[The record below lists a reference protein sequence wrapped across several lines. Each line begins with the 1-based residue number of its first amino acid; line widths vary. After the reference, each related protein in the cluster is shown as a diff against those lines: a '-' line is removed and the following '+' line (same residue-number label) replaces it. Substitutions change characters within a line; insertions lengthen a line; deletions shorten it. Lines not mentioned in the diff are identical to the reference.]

1 MAVFHACAHALLM
14 TVLWGHILEADAQ
27 RYVGCYK
34 DSRPRDIP
42 STDKLTDSDAMTVE
56 RCFYFCRN
64 FQYFGI
70 QAGYQCRCG
79 TSYGYHGKADESE
92 CDMTCPGDSKE
103 NCGGDWRN
111 AVYETPRDLKE
122 EYIGCYKD
130 QYPRDIPSSGKLESS
145 KMYVQKC
152 LDHCRGYRYFGLQDG
167 EECRCGN
174 SYGYYGKASSE
185 SECDHSCAGNSSQIC
200 GGNWRNGV
208 YEIKPKYA
216 NAVFIKATAYT
227 EYKGCYKDQY
237 PRDIP
242 SDDKLEDTS
251 GMDIQKC
258 LYHCKGFR
266 YFGIQK
272 GYACRCGNSYGTYGK
287 TSDSECDMSCPG
299 EGSEICGGDWRNV
312 VYEIKSR
319 PSTTVSQNT
328 EYKGCYKD
336 KYPRDIP
343 SSDKLEDSRNMDLQ
357 MCYDHCK
364 GYQYFGIQSG
374 FACRC
379 GNSYGTYGKTS
390 DSECFVEC
398 PGERSEVCGG
408 DWRNVVYKYKVD
420 ATSTSTSAPFTGA
433 QLSYV
438 ALGDWGKPGSSQE
451 FVAATL
457 GKWAQ
462 DHSSQFTLAL
472 GDNFYEIGVSGVDDP
487 QFENTWRKI
496 YTHSALQK
504 TWYVIAGN
512 HDHLFGR
519 AKYQTMFAAKEPRWF
534 MPRLYYSFY
543 KNVGTKKVHFIMID
557 TDPLRGD
564 GDRTQ
569 MAWFR
574 AQLAASLGDWII
586 VVGHHPVFSSGDH
599 GKRSSTQWMY
609 DNVRPLLEQYKVA
622 LYICGHDHDLEHLH
636 KKSASKIVDYVIS
649 GSGSK
654 TRNQNPTAL
663 SDVKKWNVES
673 TMFSRFN
680 GFVGL
685 EMTESAV
692 KVSYIDQYGREIYS
706 FIKNNPKV

>member
-319 PSTTVSQNT
+319 PS
-328 EYKGCYKD
+328 
-336 KYPRDIP
+336 
-343 SSDKLEDSRNMDLQ
+343 
-357 MCYDHCK
+357 
-364 GYQYFGIQSG
+364 
-374 FACRC
+374 
-379 GNSYGTYGKTS
+379 
-390 DSECFVEC
+390 
-398 PGERSEVCGG
+398 
-408 DWRNVVYKYKVD
+408 
-420 ATSTSTSAPFTGA
+420 STSAPFTGA